1 MENYASLELAV
12 KTGYHVVCILTVQSI
27 KYVLRVIV
35 QMLSAGRTLSGLIS
49 FDSKQLNVHKEES
62 EGRSPQL

>member
-1 MENYASLELAV
+1 M
-12 KTGYHVVCILTVQSI
+12 KTEYHVVCILTVQSI

-35 QMLSAGRTLSGLIS
+35 QMLSAGGTLSGLIS
-49 FDSKQLNVHKEES
+49 FNGEESNVHKEES